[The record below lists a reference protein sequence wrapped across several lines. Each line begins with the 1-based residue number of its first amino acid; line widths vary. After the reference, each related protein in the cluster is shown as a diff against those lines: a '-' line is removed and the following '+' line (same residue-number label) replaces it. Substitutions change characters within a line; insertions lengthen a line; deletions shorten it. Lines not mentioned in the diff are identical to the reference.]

1 MANYSR
7 CPLYPKPRK
16 GTNITP
22 NNYATALDNLIRP
35 NTSFAQAVTKST
47 NNSRNPQQMSA
58 PSNTRRNPAI
68 FSQKRTNQI
77 VTPTP
82 TNNNITNENNSPQNI
97 ILQTLQQTIQALT
110 LLTQQVSNLNFNN
123 PTPKPK
129 KIKHIEATI
138 VVLTPPN
145 FNPISIAS
153 VYVPPKSDER
163 LFTLDFEQLLQTNSN
178 CVIFGDLNAT
188 HNEWNCLVNSTR
200 GKQLKTF
207 TDTLNLTIAYP
218 SSPTRFGHGTSN
230 TLDIAVIN
238 NFNFLFT
245 MDSIPELS
253 SDHNPVFLNF
263 SLTSPIHQDNARAV
277 TTCWS
282 DFRNNLKSSVHLSDF
297 SGIRNPNVLEDKI
310 SFLTAAICSAHQQA
324 SKPIENKKHSFTPNH
339 IHELIYIKNKAK
351 RFSSGPACSDDQKA
365 NLLAITLKDNFTEN
379 ERPNGDYPID
389 NTITTTLENFFSHPP
404 PLPITPTDPDE
415 VLNYIKTLSNN
426 KAPESRST
434 GAVFLDIQKAFDR
447 VWLQSFRRCTDRD
460 SLVVKVTDSWR
471 ACPEFEPSTA
481 ETSPCKELKC
491 PSVDVV
497 FFAVTFIQFYVFIG
511 IKIRVD
517 SSPESSRNKLANSSG
532 LRPFL
537 RAIVSGCLLR
547 TRFEN

>member
-1 MANYSR
+1 MEFKIFVEKYAPDLILIQETHLRPKYNINIPNYICYR
-7 CPLYPKPRK
+7 NDRDTGERARG
-16 GTNITP
+16 GTLI
-22 NNYATALDNLIRP
+22 LIR
-35 NTSFAQAVTKST
+35 
-47 NNSRNPQQMSA
+47 RNFPHY
-58 PSNTRRNPAI
+58 NL
-68 FSQKRTNQI
+68 
-77 VTPTP
+77 PTP
-82 TNNNITNENNSPQNI
+82 P
-97 ILQTLQQTIQALT
+97 LQ
-110 LLTQQVSNLNFNN
+110 
-123 PTPKPK
+123 
-129 KIKHIEATI
+129 HIEATI

-218 SSPTRFGHGTSN
+218 SSLTRFGHGTSN

-238 NFNFLFT
+238 NFNFPFT

-277 TTCWS
+277 TTC
-282 DFRNNLKSSVHLSDF
+282 
-297 SGIRNPNVLEDKI
+297 
-310 SFLTAAICSAHQQA
+310 C
-324 SKPIENKKHSFTPNH
+324 
-339 IHELIYIKNKAK
+339 
-351 RFSSGPACSDDQKA
+351 SSGPACSDDQKA

-426 KAPESRST
+426 KAPDIFQITGKLPLFSQLRNQRGRST

-447 VWLQSFRRCTDRD
+447 VWDR
-460 SLVVKVTDSWR
+460 VVVYR
-471 ACPEFEPSTA
+471 ASTPQVWG
-481 ETSPCKELKC
+481 SINGLRK
-491 PSVDVV
+491 
-497 FFAVTFIQFYVFIG
+497 
-511 IKIRVD
+511 VD
-517 SSPESSRNKLANSSG
+517 SAFHPRYIGSINEYQACFGSQTLKVSLQTDHQIGTSVPAPQRPMVTCIMMGAVVPGPHG
-532 LRPFL
+532 L
-537 RAIVSGCLLR
+537 LLH
-547 TRFEN
+547 

>member
-1 MANYSR
+1 MEFKIFLEKYAPDLILIQETHLRPKYNINIPNYICYR
-7 CPLYPKPRK
+7 NDRDTGERARG
-16 GTNITP
+16 GTLI
-22 NNYATALDNLIRP
+22 LIR
-35 NTSFAQAVTKST
+35 
-47 NNSRNPQQMSA
+47 RNFPHY
-58 PSNTRRNPAI
+58 NL
-68 FSQKRTNQI
+68 
-77 VTPTP
+77 PTP
-82 TNNNITNENNSPQNI
+82 P
-97 ILQTLQQTIQALT
+97 LQ
-110 LLTQQVSNLNFNN
+110 
-123 PTPKPK
+123 
-129 KIKHIEATI
+129 HIEATI

-238 NFNFLFT
+238 NFNFPFT

-263 SLTSPIHQDNARAV
+263 PLTSPIHQDNARAV

-324 SKPIENKKHSFTPNH
+324 SKPVLLKLSILAPPFSITIF
-339 IHELIYIKNKAK
+339 IALYIIIY
-351 RFSSGPACSDDQKA
+351 
-365 NLLAITLKDNFTEN
+365 
-379 ERPNGDYPID
+379 
-389 NTITTTLENFFSHPP
+389 
-404 PLPITPTDPDE
+404 
-415 VLNYIKTLSNN
+415 
-426 KAPESRST
+426 
-434 GAVFLDIQKAFDR
+434 
-447 VWLQSFRRCTDRD
+447 
-460 SLVVKVTDSWR
+460 
-471 ACPEFEPSTA
+471 
-481 ETSPCKELKC
+481 
-491 PSVDVV
+491 
-497 FFAVTFIQFYVFIG
+497 
-511 IKIRVD
+511 
-517 SSPESSRNKLANSSG
+517 
-532 LRPFL
+532 
-537 RAIVSGCLLR
+537 
-547 TRFEN
+547 

>member
-1 MANYSR
+1 M
-7 CPLYPKPRK
+7 
-16 GTNITP
+16 
-22 NNYATALDNLIRP
+22 
-35 NTSFAQAVTKST
+35 
-47 NNSRNPQQMSA
+47 
-58 PSNTRRNPAI
+58 
-68 FSQKRTNQI
+68 
-77 VTPTP
+77 
-82 TNNNITNENNSPQNI
+82 
-97 ILQTLQQTIQALT
+97 LQTLQQTIQALT

-123 PTPKPK
+123 PAPKPK
-129 KIKHIEATI
+129 KNKSKLKKKYAPDLILIQETHLRPKYNINIPNYICYRNDRDTGESTRGGTLILIRRNLPHYNLPTPPLQHIEATI

-163 LFTLDFEQLLQTNSN
+163 LFTLDFEQLLQINSN

-218 SSPTRFGHGTSN
+218 SSPNRFGHGTSN

-238 NFNFLFT
+238 NFNFPFT

-282 DFRNNLKSSVHLSDF
+282 DFRNNLKSSVRLSDF

-310 SFLTAAICSAHQQA
+310 SLLTAAVCSAHQQA
-324 SKPIENKKHSFTPNH
+324 CKPIENKKHSFTPNH
-339 IHELIYIKNKAK
+339 IHELIYIKIKQKRLYNRTLLASINPIHRTNYYKAQANLKKALKKHSQQSWQTRLESLNTTDNTLWQCQKFFRKK
-351 RFSSGPACSDDQKA
+351 RSSIPNLISSSGPACSDDQKA

-379 ERPNGDYPID
+379 ERPNGEYPID

-404 PLPITPTDPDE
+404 TPPH
-415 VLNYIKTLSNN
+415 Y
-426 KAPESRST
+426 P
-434 GAVFLDIQKAFDR
+434 
-447 VWLQSFRRCTDRD
+447 
-460 SLVVKVTDSWR
+460 
-471 ACPEFEPSTA
+471 
-481 ETSPCKELKC
+481 
-491 PSVDVV
+491 
-497 FFAVTFIQFYVFIG
+497 Y
-511 IKIRVD
+511 
-517 SSPESSRNKLANSSG
+517 
-532 LRPFL
+532 
-537 RAIVSGCLLR
+537 
-547 TRFEN
+547 